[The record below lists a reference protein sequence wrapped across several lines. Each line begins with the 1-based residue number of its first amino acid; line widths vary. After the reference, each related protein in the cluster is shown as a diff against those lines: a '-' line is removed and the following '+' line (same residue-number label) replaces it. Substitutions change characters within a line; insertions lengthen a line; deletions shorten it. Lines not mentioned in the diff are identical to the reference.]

1 MKIKRLIS
9 DPIFQVSV
17 AALSIALPAL
27 LKYGAGVDLQAH
39 VPDDIDVNAAIPIVV
54 ILSLLLFNA
63 LRFVVGRF
71 ILPRKVIC
79 HDVRYLYS
87 FSENGDFEASI
98 TNQIEN
104 RSGRSLDR
112 VPNETLVWNRD
123 LNDGQVFFKIVYR
136 DGDKPHTFRNKGHKV
151 DPIDI
156 VIDRLRGKSPYSVTW
171 SPEVE
176 PEIGKGEQIAYEVL
190 ISTPGTE
197 LDAFSDGGTTMGFP
211 VSLHTVKAKLLAKAP
226 FGFEFRFVD
235 PAVEVID
242 MDSGLPMQAEIAD
255 IQKPVLSDDKGLIEW
270 ELSKPKVNRRYWIN
284 YRFAR
289 KAL

>member
-1 MKIKRLIS
+1 MKIKRLLS

-17 AALSIALPAL
+17 AALSVAAPPFFKHVLN
-27 LKYGAGVDLQAH
+27 VDLQAL
-39 VPDDIDVNAAIPIVV
+39 VPADVDVNAAIPIVV
-54 ILSLLLFNA
+54 ILSLLVFNA
-63 LRFVVGRF
+63 IRFVVGRF

-104 RSGRSLDR
+104 RSGRSLNR

-123 LNDGQVFFKIVYR
+123 LNEGRVYFKIVYR
-136 DGDKPHTFRNKGHKV
+136 DGDKPHQFRNKGHTV

-156 VIDRLRGKSPYSVTW
+156 VIDRLRGKTPYSVTW

-176 PEIGKGEQIAYEVL
+176 PEISKGEKIAYEVL

-197 LDAFSDGGTTMGFP
+197 REAFSDGGTTMGFP
-211 VSLHTVKAKLLAKAP
+211 VSLHTMKAKLLAKAP

-242 MDSGLPMQAEIAD
+242 MSTGLPLQNETTEIE
-255 IQKPVLSDDKGLIEW
+255 QPVLSDDKSLIEW
-270 ELSKPKVNRRYWIN
+270 ELSTPKVNRRYWIN

-289 KAL
+289 KTL